1 MQRRPLTE
9 LNGHI
14 CFYCLDKFGLGDNF
28 IRWVKVLYDNP
39 QAAILANGLRSDGFP
54 VHRGTRQ
61 GCPLYPLLFARVI
74 EPLGEAIRTIPSIQG
89 LQIDN
94 VHHKISLYADDV
106 LIYISSPE
114 TSIPVLLDVVG
125 LFSKIGRAHVCTPVT

>member
-1 MQRRPLTE
+1 M
-9 LNGHI
+9 
-14 CFYCLDKFGLGDNF
+14 
-28 IRWVKVLYDNP
+28 
-39 QAAILANGLRSDGFP
+39 S
-54 VHRGTRQ
+54 
-61 GCPLYPLLFARVI
+61 PLLFAI
-74 EPLGEAIRTIPSIQG
+74 EPLAEAIRTIPSIQG

-125 LFSKIGRAHVCTPVT
+125 LFSKFSGYKINLPKSEAMPLGSLSSIPTAFFSPL